1 MKNLP
6 LIEVTELIKGIESS
20 DNFQDDLSIA
30 DLNGDLI
37 NYEEKRLEHSTPM
50 RLNALLMI
58 LVQEGTADISVDYIP
73 YKIEKNTFIT
83 LMPTHIIQVSKVS
96 KDLRGRL
103 LIVSRSF
110 LDGYTT
116 PAGKKNSMVHYM
128 QIRKNPCA
136 AMSAEETEHISGQFS
151 ILREKMKLR
160 THFFQKE
167 ALQNALVGFFIELA
181 NIFMG
186 KKELMTAP
194 TLSRKEEL
202 FEQFLQLLFEHCKE
216 QHVVTFYAEKLF
228 ITPQYL
234 SLILKELTGK
244 SANKWIDDALIVEAK
259 MLLKAPQ
266 ATVQQVADILHFSDQ
281 STFGKFFKKHMG
293 ISPMEYRKSLSGI
306 FYTLAELIPV
316 DQLTSPVENAG
327 YTEDY
332 ECICRRP
339 ERVGKNHYSG
349 YQDQSRHQVEPQRY
363 IAPFPC
369 GYQ

>member
-6 LIEVTELIKGIESS
+6 LIEVTEIIKGIESS

-110 LDGYTT
+110 LDGYTA
-116 PAGKKNSMVHYM
+116 PAGKKN
-128 QIRKNPCA
+128 PCA
-136 AMSAEETEHISGQFS
+136 TISAEETEHISGQFS

-167 ALQNALVGFFIELA
+167 ALQNALIGFFIELA

-293 ISPMEYRKSLSGI
+293 ISPMEYRKS
-306 FYTLAELIPV
+306 
-316 DQLTSPVENAG
+316 
-327 YTEDY
+327 
-332 ECICRRP
+332 
-339 ERVGKNHYSG
+339 
-349 YQDQSRHQVEPQRY
+349 
-363 IAPFPC
+363 
-369 GYQ
+369 

>member
-37 NYEEKRLEHSTPM
+37 NYEDKGLEHSTPM

-73 YKIEKNTFIT
+73 YKIESNTFIT
-83 LMPTHIIQVSKVS
+83 LMPTHTIQVSKVS
-96 KDLRGRL
+96 KNLRGRL
-103 LIVSRSF
+103 LIVSKPF
-110 LDGYTT
+110 LEDCN
-116 PAGKKNSMVHYM
+116 PSGKKAPSMVHYM

-136 AMSAEETEHISGQFS
+136 ILSPEETEHMGEQFS
-151 ILREKMKLR
+151 ILRDKTKLR

-167 ALQNALVGFFIELA
+167 ALQNALLGFFIELA
-181 NIFMG
+181 NVFMG
-186 KKELMTAP
+186 KKELMTTP

-202 FEQFLQLLFEHCKE
+202 FEQFLQLLFENCKE
-216 QHVVTFYAEKLF
+216 QHVVTYYAERLF

-266 ATVQQVADILHFSDQ
+266 ATVQQVADELHFSDQ

-293 ISPMEYRKSLSGI
+293 ISPMEYRKS
-306 FYTLAELIPV
+306 
-316 DQLTSPVENAG
+316 
-327 YTEDY
+327 
-332 ECICRRP
+332 
-339 ERVGKNHYSG
+339 
-349 YQDQSRHQVEPQRY
+349 
-363 IAPFPC
+363 
-369 GYQ
+369 

>member
-1 MKNLP
+1 
-6 LIEVTELIKGIESS
+6 
-20 DNFQDDLSIA
+20 
-30 DLNGDLI
+30 
-37 NYEEKRLEHSTPM
+37 
-50 RLNALLMI
+50 
-58 LVQEGTADISVDYIP
+58 
-73 YKIEKNTFIT
+73 
-83 LMPTHIIQVSKVS
+83 
-96 KDLRGRL
+96 
-103 LIVSRSF
+103 
-110 LDGYTT
+110 
-116 PAGKKNSMVHYM
+116 MVHYM

-281 STFGKFFKKHMG
+281 STFGKFFQEAYGAITHG
-293 ISPMEYRKSLSGI
+293 IPEIIIEVFSIPCRNLYQLINSTARRKCWL
-306 FYTLAELIPV
+306 P
-316 DQLTSPVENAG
+316 
-327 YTEDY
+327 EDY
-332 ECICRRP
+332 ECCLPPPRTGRQESLLRLSRSKP
-339 ERVGKNHYSG
+339 ASG
-349 YQDQSRHQVEPQRY
+349 RTPTVHCSISLRISMKP
-363 IAPFPC
+363 IAVHRQLPIRLE
-369 GYQ
+369 YVH